1 MSNSAGAGAA
11 RRVTGRGYDARL
23 PALERLNELIVRARA
38 DNPFQRARLGE
49 GAPLESLADVA
60 RLPFTRKQDLLA
72 DQRANPPFGT
82 NLTFTLD
89 RYTHLN
95 QTSGTTGET
104 LRVLDT
110 EEDWRWWASCI
121 ARVLRA
127 AGVGP
132 DDRVAL
138 AYSFGPYV
146 QFWASYA
153 GVLEVGALA
162 IPLGG
167 MESVQRLTTIG
178 DYGAT
183 ALLATPSYAVHLAK
197 VAGSNDLGATM
208 DSIARVICTGEP
220 GASLPAMRAQIE
232 TAWSARCFDHAGAS
246 EAGSFAVPCDAG
258 GLHLNEDE
266 FVVEL
271 IEPHGDAPV
280 APGEIGELVVTAL
293 GRIGFPVIRYR
304 TGDIVRSSADACPAG
319 HDGRWLPDGILGRSD
334 DMVVIRGMNVF
345 PSAIEQ
351 ILRESRGLGE
361 FRITFYS
368 DPVAMDEVK
377 VEAELAN
384 AADARAIQTRLRQR
398 LGLRVRIVPVKPGLL
413 PAHTH
418 KARRVEDLR
427 PQRFGA
433 PPPAGG

>member
-1 MSNSAGAGAA
+1 MSTYAQG
-11 RRVTGRGYDARL
+11 L
-23 PALERLNELIVRARA
+23 PALQRLNELVALA
-38 DNPFQRARLGE
+38 SVENAFQRPRLG
-49 GAPLESLADVA
+49 GLAPLETLEDLR
-60 RLPFTRKQDLLA
+60 RLPFTCKQDLLD
-72 DQRANPPFGT
+72 DQHAHPPFGT
-82 NLTFTLD
+82 NLTFGLD

-95 QTSGTTGET
+95 QTSGTSGRT

-110 EEDWRWWASCI
+110 EDDWRWWASCI

-127 AGVGP
+127 SGVGA

-153 GVLEVGALA
+153 GVLEVGAMA

-167 MESVQRLTTIG
+167 MESVQRLTTLA

-183 ALLATPSYAVHLAK
+183 VLLATPSYAVHLAN
-197 VAGSNDLGATM
+197 VARTNDLAGAM
-208 DSIARVICTGEP
+208 ESVRRVICTGEP

-232 TAWSARCFDHAGAS
+232 AAWGARCFDHAGAS
-246 EAGSFAVPCDAG
+246 EAGSFAFPCDAG
-258 GLHLNEDE
+258 GLHLNEAEFLFEVIDPRGDE
-266 FVVEL
+266 
-271 IEPHGDAPV
+271 AV
-280 APGEIGELVVTAL
+280 ASGGIGELVVTAL
-293 GRIGFPVIRYR
+293 GRVGMPVLRYR
-304 TGDIVRSSADACPAG
+304 TGDVIDSSEERCPAG
-319 HDGRWLPDGILGRSD
+319 HTEAWLPNGILGRSD
-334 DMVVIRGMNVF
+334 DMVVVRGMNVF

-351 ILRESRGLGE
+351 ILRESSGLGE

-368 DPVAMDEVK
+368 DPQAMDEVK
-377 VEAELAN
+377 VEAELAD
-384 AADARAIQTRLRQR
+384 AADARRIQTLLRQR

-427 PQRFGA
+427 QRR
-433 PPPAGG
+433 PPPGPDNG

>member
-1 MSNSAGAGAA
+1 MSP
-11 RRVTGRGYDARL
+11 RRGYGGGL
-23 PALERLNELIVRARA
+23 SALSRLNDLLVLAGS
-38 DNPFQRARLGE
+38 DNPFQRGRLGDV
-49 GAPLESLADVA
+49 APLRRLDDLR
-60 RLPFTRKQDLLA
+60 RLPFTLKHDLLD
-72 DQRANPPFGT
+72 DQRAHPPFGT
-82 NLTFTLD
+82 NLTFPLD

-95 QTSGTTGET
+95 QTSGTTGTT

-110 EEDWRWWASCI
+110 EDDWRWWASCI
-121 ARVLRA
+121 ARVLTE

-153 GVLEVGALA
+153 GVLEVGAMA

-167 MESVQRLTTIG
+167 MESVQRLTTLG

-183 ALLATPSYAVHLAK
+183 VLLATPSYAVHLAK
-197 VAGSNDLGATM
+197 VAAHNDLTAAM
-208 DSIARVICTGEP
+208 DTVARVICTGEP
-220 GASLPAMRAQIE
+220 GASLPAMREQIE
-232 TAWSARCFDHAGAS
+232 TAWNARCFDHAGAS
-246 EAGSFAVPCDAG
+246 EAGSFAFSCDAG

-266 FVVEL
+266 FVFEV
-271 IEPHGDAPV
+271 IDPHGDEPV
-280 APGEIGELVVTAL
+280 GPGEIGELVVTAL
-293 GRIGFPVIRYR
+293 GRVGFPVIRYR
-304 TGDIVRSSADACPAG
+304 TGDVIEPSDAPCPSG
-319 HDGRWLPDGILGRSD
+319 HRGRWLPNGILGRSD
-334 DMVVIRGMNVF
+334 DMVVVRGMNVF

-368 DPVAMDEVK
+368 DPQAMDEVK
-377 VEAELAN
+377 VEAELAS
-384 AADARAIQTRLRQR
+384 AADARHIQTLLRQR

-427 PQRFGA
+427 PRRSAGPA
-433 PPPAGG
+433 PDGR